1 MPTNT
6 RILELALKGLQ
17 TERQRIEE
25 EIVEVTAK
33 LGGAAVAMSRRGF
46 GMPQKAAPPRRRRFT
61 AAQRKAFSDR
71 MKRYWAEKRRKK

>member
-17 TERQRIEE
+17 TERQRIDE
-25 EIVEVTAK
+25 EIVEVTAR
-33 LGGAAVAMSRRGF
+33 LGGATVLMRRRGI
-46 GMPQKAAPPRRRRFT
+46 GMPQKATPPRGRRFT

-71 MKRYWAEKRRKK
+71 MKRYWAEKRRKR